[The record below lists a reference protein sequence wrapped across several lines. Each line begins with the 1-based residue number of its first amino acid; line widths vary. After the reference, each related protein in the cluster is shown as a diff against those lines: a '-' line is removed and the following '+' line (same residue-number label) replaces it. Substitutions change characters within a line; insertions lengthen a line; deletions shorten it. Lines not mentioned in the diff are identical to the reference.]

1 VAAAH
6 RELSDRQLERE
17 EEEEEEE
24 VRSFFLPRNMIDLTA
39 PLLKL
44 DPTPPPLPSANIVNL
59 LADARRKTKRERLP
73 TANCLLSVAC

>member
-24 VRSFFLPRNMIDLTA
+24 VRSLLFPRNRVEKDAQPRGSFVKKIGSNLS
-39 PLLKL
+39 PLAV
-44 DPTPPPLPSANIVNL
+44 S
-59 LADARRKTKRERLP
+59 
-73 TANCLLSVAC
+73 

>member
-24 VRSFFLPRNMIDLTA
+24 LRSLFLSRNRIEKDAQPRGSFVEIGSNPS
-39 PLLKL
+39 PLCRQVY
-44 DPTPPPLPSANIVNL
+44 IVNL
-59 LADARRKTKRERLP
+59 LADTCEKKD
-73 TANCLLSVAC
+73 

>member
-24 VRSFFLPRNMIDLTA
+24 VRSFFLPRNRKIG
-39 PLLKL
+39 LK
-44 DPTPPPLPSANIVNL
+44 
-59 LADARRKTKRERLP
+59 R
-73 TANCLLSVAC
+73 

>member
-24 VRSFFLPRNMIDLTA
+24 VRSFFLPRNRVEKDAQLEIGSNQ
-39 PLLKL
+39 PL
-44 DPTPPPLPSANIVNL
+44 PPLPSANIGNL
-59 LADARRKTKRERLP
+59 LADT
-73 TANCLLSVAC
+73 

>member
-24 VRSFFLPRNMIDLTA
+24 VRSLFLL
-39 PLLKL
+39 
-44 DPTPPPLPSANIVNL
+44 
-59 LADARRKTKRERLP
+59 RKED
-73 TANCLLSVAC
+73 